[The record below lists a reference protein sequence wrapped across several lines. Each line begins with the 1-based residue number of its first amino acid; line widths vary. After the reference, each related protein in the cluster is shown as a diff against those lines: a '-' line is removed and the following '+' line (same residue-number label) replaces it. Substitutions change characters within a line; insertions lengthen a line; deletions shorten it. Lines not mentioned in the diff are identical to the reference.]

1 MEGLSRLLHSQ
12 LANTANFLMTIS
24 LLDGLLNNAQLTF
37 QVGTGTITNDLDTG
51 NPIESTIPLTVSCKL
66 DQRKEPYQ
74 DPARS
79 QPQNLPGMYMA
90 GYAIDPA
97 IIPTTV
103 ARDAVAIANIN
114 GLNGKF
120 YLVPKMQLAALEV
133 LGFTELTGQKICGY
147 FEAE

>member
-1 MEGLSRLLHSQ
+1 V
-12 LANTANFLMTIS
+12 AIS

-37 QVGTGTITNDLDTG
+37 QVGTGTITHDLDTG
-51 NPIESTIPLTVSCKL
+51 NPIESTTPLNVSCKL
-66 DQRKEPYQ
+66 DQKKEPYQ
-74 DPARS
+74 DPART
-79 QPQNLPGMYMA
+79 QPQNLPGIYME

-103 ARDAVAIANIN
+103 ARDAVAQATIN
-114 GLNGKF
+114 GLTGRF

-147 FEAE
+147 FEEN